1 MVPICMITH
10 VCMSVPILACSIK
23 YAPYGEARDTIK
35 TTVQRY
41 CMGATTKQRANYNRT
56 AAQHSATIRASSYH
70 ASNLPIAIFNCTCD
84 WKVLQRYRRC
94 TSGVGGINAPVQIS
108 KVQERQESGKNLMNT
123 VLGEGKREKNPPENG
138 IYVGFHHYLC
148 PCSTLEGLCM

>member
-1 MVPICMITH
+1 MHRMGKH
-10 VCMSVPILACSIK
+10 VIRSKLHCSGIAWVRRRYSVPI
-23 YAPYGEARDTIK
+23 
-35 TTVQRY
+35 TTEQ
-41 CMGATTKQRANYNRT
+41 
-56 AAQHSATIRASSYH
+56 QHSSATIRASSYH

>member
-1 MVPICMITH
+1 MHRMGKH
-10 VCMSVPILACSIK
+10 VIRSKLHCSGIAWVRRRYSVPI
-23 YAPYGEARDTIK
+23 
-35 TTVQRY
+35 TTEQ
-41 CMGATTKQRANYNRT
+41 
-56 AAQHSATIRASSYH
+56 QHSSATIRASSYH

-123 VLGEGKREKNPPENG
+123 VLGEGKREKKTPRKRHIRWFSSLSLSLLNVGGALYVTQG
-138 IYVGFHHYLC
+138 IL
-148 PCSTLEGLCM
+148 T